1 MKNENISARVQTGW
15 TGYNIIAMGGSCVI
29 WMETDAYHCVGILI
43 ID

>member
-1 MKNENISARVQTGW
+1 MKILARGLLAGW